1 MFGVGFFEIIIIA
14 VFALVFVG
22 PKRLPEVMRQA
33 GRLFVHIRRTA
44 NDVRSTFDQ
53 VIREA
58 ENEIRREEADS
69 LRNALKP
76 VTDARNDIKALLTGN
91 TPAPGTQPQAAPAQT
106 GVLTSVPGGPPITPP
121 AAPQAG
127 QVVDTTARAEP
138 TDSTVPGSVPYT
150 PGGAP
155 APAPAAAAGAPSD
168 PAAPAATPTD
178 ASGTPKETV

>member
-1 MFGVGFFEIIIIA
+1 MFGVGFFELLIIA

-58 ENEIRREEADS
+58 EAEIRREEAES

-76 VTDARNDIKALLTGN
+76 MQDAHAEVKALLTGQPRP
-91 TPAPGTQPQAAPAQT
+91 TPPPAQSGILQSQPGMPAPST
-106 GVLTSVPGGPPITPP
+106 
-121 AAPQAG
+121 QAG
-127 QVVDTTARAEP
+127 QTVDTTARVET

-150 PGGAP
+150 PGGVT
-155 APAPAAAAGAPSD
+155 PAAAPLAEPGATASEPTSPATTDPSG
-168 PAAPAATPTD
+168 A
-178 ASGTPKETV
+178 PKETV